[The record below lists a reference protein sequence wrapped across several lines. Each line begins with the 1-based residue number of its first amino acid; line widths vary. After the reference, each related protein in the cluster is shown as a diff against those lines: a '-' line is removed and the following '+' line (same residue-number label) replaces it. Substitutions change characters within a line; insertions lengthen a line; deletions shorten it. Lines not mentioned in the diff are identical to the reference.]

1 MIDLSNA
8 KLDSHLES
16 EGFQILE
23 VNTSDVSSNST
34 GPYIFFY
41 FQF

>member
-1 MIDLSNA
+1 MINLSNA

-23 VNTSDVSSNST
+23 VNYWWIHSFGNHHDIE
-34 GPYIFFY
+34 GYHF
-41 FQF
+41 